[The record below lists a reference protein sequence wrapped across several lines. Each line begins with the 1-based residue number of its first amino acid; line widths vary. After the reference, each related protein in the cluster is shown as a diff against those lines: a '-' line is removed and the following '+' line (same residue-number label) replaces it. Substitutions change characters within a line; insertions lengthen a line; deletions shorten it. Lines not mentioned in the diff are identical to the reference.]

1 MKYLVITSMVV
12 MGLVSGLQAQD
23 EPVPPAQVEF
33 PVEDE
38 PVIIQSFAAPL
49 AGGFGGEGGVIT
61 LQTTGDAFAGGGAGG
76 VLRAISP
83 MLGGLGFMS
92 RDQMLMRKDVQE
104 DIALESEQVDAIKKL
119 QQDYQKKMRS
129 TIEGMR
135 DVNRQQRGA
144 FMREFTETNRVNFE
158 KDLEKV
164 LHPPQLNR
172 LKEIQFQ
179 SKIDS
184 RGGNA
189 LFDPAVAKALGITEE
204 QRKELMVK
212 SQAAQ
217 KELNEKI
224 QAMRKGMQEK
234 LLQDVLTE
242 DQVKMIEKLSGQKF
256 EQQKRS
262 SFQVLPS
269 GVSPR
274 P

>member
-1 MKYLVITSMVV
+1 MKYSVITLMMILGMAS
-12 MGLVSGLQAQD
+12 SLQGQD
-23 EPVPPAQVEF
+23 EPAPPAQIEF
-33 PVEDE
+33 QVQDE
-38 PVIIQSFAAPL
+38 PVIIQSFSAPL
-49 AGGFGGEGGVIT
+49 GGGFGGEGGVIT
-61 LQTTGDAFAGGGAGG
+61 LQATGDVFGGEDAGG

-92 RDQMLMRKDVQE
+92 RDQMLMRKDVQD
-104 DIALESEQVDAIKKL
+104 DISLETEQVEAIKKL

-135 DVNRQQRGA
+135 DVNPQQRGA
-144 FMREFTETNRVNFE
+144 FMQEFMETNRVNFE
-158 KDLEKV
+158 KELEKV

-189 LFDPAVAKALGITEE
+189 LFDPAVAKALGITDE
-204 QRKELMVK
+204 QRKELMAK
-212 SQAAQ
+212 SQAPQ

-224 QAMRKGMQEK
+224 QAMRKEMQEK

-262 SFQVLPS
+262 SFQGLPS
-269 GVSPR
+269 GISPR